1 MALAKGDTQMTPY
14 RTPSQSRLAKSPLLA
29 TYTIEAPAPGLAAEL
44 TRAAA
49 RNGRRPDDPTVLRDI
64 RVEDRSYA
72 MAAGWAE
79 RARVMQSSADAAE
92 RLPEPMRSTI
102 RTGSLRAA
110 EEARE
115 QIAIIDALRRAI

>member
-1 MALAKGDTQMTPY
+1 MTPY
-14 RTPSQSRLAKSPLLA
+14 RKPSQSRIAGSPNLA
-29 TYTIEAPAPGLAAEL
+29 TYTIDPSPDGAAEL

-49 RNGRRPDDPTVLRDI
+49 RNGRRPDDPMILRDI
-64 RVEDRSYA
+64 RVEDRPYA

-110 EEARE
+110 DEARE
-115 QIAIIDALRRAI
+115 QIAIINALRRAF

>member
-1 MALAKGDTQMTPY
+1 MTPY
-14 RTPSQSRLAKSPLLA
+14 RTPSQARLAKSPRLA
-29 TYTIEAPAPGLAAEL
+29 TYMMDPAPDLAAEL
-44 TRAAA
+44 TRAAD

-79 RARVMQSSADAAE
+79 PARVMQSSADAAE

-102 RTGSLRAA
+102 RVGSLRAA
-110 EEARE
+110 AEARE
-115 QIAIIDALRRAI
+115 QIAIIDALRRAL